1 MRKICL
7 MLLMGIL
14 FTSMI
19 VQASAEFIQVQCPAD
34 FRLKNVDVSS
44 DGTVLLA
51 GDTGKPSNPIAVL
64 LNCDVFGTV
73 STQWSVQEARG
84 YRDAKFLENDTI
96 IAACNMYKDTVGFLR
111 VQKISNG
118 TVDWESESMQNLM
131 GIFPTDDS
139 YFVSCQRDGKSA
151 MIQKRSAQ
159 GEILW
164 QADWDEPIS
173 ISGILPGEQQH
184 IAYGYIPNGEGVTGW
199 IVALSD
205 EDGSILWRHDT
216 SKNERF
222 VDAVWDED
230 GNPVLVGNTA
240 FVGHVK
246 DKENWHP
253 SFVVAYNAGG
263 EMWRTGYH
271 YYKDGYE
278 IGGGNLTSILATET
292 GYFVS
297 AYFGKNDGVRVLYL
311 DKEGTVYYEEE
322 ADTGEIDWVS
332 FCSLIS
338 VQDEPYVVVSGH
350 ANPDPERDYIIAD
363 MPIMTALYKVT
374 PTIMMNCK

>member
-7 MLLMGIL
+7 MLLVGIL

-19 VQASAEFIQVQCPAD
+19 VQAIAEFIQVQCPAD

-96 IAACNMYKDTVGFLR
+96 IAVCNMYKDTVGFLR

-216 SKNERF
+216 SKNERMLC
-222 VDAVWDED
+222 
-230 GNPVLVGNTA
+230 GM
-240 FVGHVK
+240 K
-246 DKENWHP
+246 
-253 SFVVAYNAGG
+253 
-263 EMWRTGYH
+263 M
-271 YYKDGYE
+271 E
-278 IGGGNLTSILATET
+278 ILFWLGIPHS
-292 GYFVS
+292 
-297 AYFGKNDGVRVLYL
+297 
-311 DKEGTVYYEEE
+311 
-322 ADTGEIDWVS
+322 
-332 FCSLIS
+332 
-338 VQDEPYVVVSGH
+338 
-350 ANPDPERDYIIAD
+350 
-363 MPIMTALYKVT
+363 
-374 PTIMMNCK
+374 